1 MTASVN
7 PNPTAYPCPVC
18 GAGADLA
25 TGCPGCGR
33 GPDPA
38 AAEVVRLGAEIAA
51 LAGRVEQARRA
62 YLGLDATLW
71 QLRRRRDALAEQV
84 RAAAAAAVQG
94 PAKSSPGAPAAVS
107 GPAGTPGPQASAPVR
122 PEASTRTVQNVLFIL
137 GGLLVGTA
145 AVVFTVVAWATVG
158 VGGRALILGVLTGL
172 ALAAP
177 LLARRRGLTATA
189 ETFAAIGLLL
199 VVLDGYAGW
208 AVDLFGVAGWPTVRY
223 AALVLGVGAVV
234 AGGYHRLTRLAAPA
248 FAGLLLLQPVVPL
261 LAYDAGFGAAGWT
274 VALAG
279 LAAVNLILTR
289 GRGGDGPADPVIVV
303 RRSVAWVGYGLAG
316 LASALCGTLA
326 VVTTDG
332 PLAVFAGVPL
342 LVAALLPIAGAV
354 RLRST
359 AVGAGAAALFVVV
372 LAVALVRAAAEAS
385 WPLLLPAAVIVALLA
400 AAVTATARLL
410 PAGIRLGPR
419 AGGLV
424 VAGALAVLTGSMALV
439 VALAVAARS
448 QPAWR
453 AELTARSGPFDW
465 QLPVALLL
473 AAGALAVLGRRRD
486 RSLVA
491 IVAATLTV
499 LAAPAGLALPWC
511 LVATQDLVA
520 AGILALVAAW
530 PHRGRRPVLPAAV
543 AAVPLAGHALLVG
556 LARPAGAAA
565 VCGALVLL
573 GVAVALAAL
582 RRPAPTTPPATD
594 AAAPAPA
601 PTAAPAVGGGRA
613 VDGRA
618 VPAGTALRRVVGGT
632 GLAVAVLAAPATVLL
647 GLFAAGAPSWWQA
660 RAVLAAA
667 VLLAAGLVPV
677 RRATPHYRPY
687 ANAAL
692 STVALAVG
700 LAPGLP
706 GVGEPAGPYA
716 AGALLLTLG
725 VWLAGRGRPARS
737 TGPDQWPSPA
747 GVPAL
752 VSGAVLLVRAAV
764 VAVPAVLVVLVAPY
778 AWLGRIWSGPPAGV
792 GLAPVGTGPVDW
804 RLDTADGLTL
814 LLLTVAAAVAG
825 WARRRTVRAAAVAAA
840 PLAVGTALVGLAVA
854 GAPWPVVPASSLLA
868 GAAGLLALA
877 LRPGTAPAVASRG
890 GAASA
895 VEPEGGVASVAAAG
909 GSAVSVAAAAGTTAS
924 VAAAGGRTASAVMS
938 GGGVGWRRW
947 PVPVG
952 VGFAAAGLAG
962 LLPTRAGTLAGLA
975 LVGVAGLAAGARGG
989 TSAARVAGW
998 LTGVAGTA
1006 SLAATA
1012 AVAADLPLRLT
1023 ALAVLGVAALA
1034 LAGAA
1039 LLAGPLPGTPGPAG
1053 VPDPAGASGG
1063 AGTSGG
1069 AGASGGAGT
1078 SARAGASVSADP
1090 SGRADTTDPTG
1101 RSAPVGGR
1109 RWVVG
1114 WSERRVEAVAVE
1126 AASHVTAAIAL
1137 LLSVG
1142 EIRYAAAVCTLWG
1155 VALGLRAL
1163 RPGEPAPHRWARAAA
1178 AGGAE
1183 LVAAWLLLAS
1193 ARVALVEAYTL
1204 PAAVLGLLAGWLA
1217 LRAWPALS
1225 SWVAYGPG
1233 LGAALL
1239 PSLVSVVVAADQPW
1253 RRLLLGAGA
1262 LAAVLVGARWRRQA
1276 PVLLGGAVLAVLAVR
1291 EMVDVWDLLP
1301 RWIFLAVGGFA
1312 LIGLAMTYERRR
1324 RDLRRLR
1331 AAVHRMS

>member
-1 MTASVN
+1 MTASVNPN

-38 AAEVVRLGAEIAA
+38 AAEVVRLGAEITA

-71 QLRRRRDALAEQV
+71 QLRRRRDTLAEQV
-84 RAAAAAAVQG
+84 RAAAAVAVRV
-94 PAKSSPGAPAAVS
+94 PVKSFPGAPAATF
-107 GPAGTPGPQASAPVR
+107 GPAGTPAPQASAPVR
-122 PEASTRTVQNVLFIL
+122 PEASTRTVQNLLFIL

-145 AVVFTVVAWATVG
+145 AVVFTVVAWAAVG
-158 VGGRALILGVLTGL
+158 TGGRALILGVLTAL

-208 AVDLFGVAGWPTVRY
+208 AVDLFGVAGWPRVRY

-274 VALAG
+274 VALAV
-279 LAAVNLILTR
+279 LAAVNLTLTR
-289 GRGGDGPADPVIVV
+289 GRDGDGPADPVTVV
-303 RRSVAWVGYGLAG
+303 RRSVAWVGYGVAG

-326 VVTTDG
+326 VVTADG
-332 PLAVFAGVPL
+332 PLAVLAGVPL

-359 AVGAGAAALFVVV
+359 AAGAGAAALFVVV

-410 PAGIRLGPR
+410 PAGIRIGPR

-424 VAGALAVLTGSMALV
+424 VAGALALLTGSMALV
-439 VALAVAARS
+439 VGLAVAARS

-473 AAGALAVLGRRRD
+473 AAGALALLGRRRN
-486 RSLVA
+486 RPVVA
-491 IVAATLTV
+491 IAAATLTV
-499 LAAPAGLALPWC
+499 LAAPAGLALPWW
-511 LVATQDLVA
+511 LVATLDLVA
-520 AGILALVAAW
+520 AGVLALAAGW
-530 PHRGRRPVLPAAV
+530 PHRGPRPVLPAAV
-543 AAVPLAGHALLVG
+543 AALPLAGHALLVG

-573 GVAVALAAL
+573 GAAVALAAL
-582 RRPAPTTPPATD
+582 RQPTPATPPTAD
-594 AAAPAPA
+594 A
-601 PTAAPAVGGGRA
+601 AAPAVGGT
-613 VDGRA
+613 A
-618 VPAGTALRRVVGGT
+618 VPAGAALRRVVGGT

-647 GLFAAGAPSWWQA
+647 GLFAAGVPPWWQA

-677 RRATPHYRPY
+677 RRAAPHYRPY

-725 VWLAGRGRPARS
+725 VWLAGRGRPTRS
-737 TGPDQWPSPA
+737 AGPEQWPRA
-747 GVPAL
+747 TGVPAL
-752 VSGAVLLVRAAV
+752 FSGAVLLVRAAV

-792 GLAPVGTGPVDW
+792 GLHPVGTGPVDW
-804 RLDTADGLTL
+804 RLDAADVLTL

-825 WARRRTVRAAAVAAA
+825 WARGRTVRAATLAAA
-840 PLAVGTALVGLAVA
+840 PLAAGTALVGLAVA

-877 LRPGTAPAVASRG
+877 LRPGTAPAVASGGGTASAVAPEG
-890 GAASA
+890 GAASVA
-895 VEPEGGVASVAAAG
+895 ATADSTASAAAPAGGTASGSAAG
-909 GSAVSVAAAAGTTAS
+909 GGTAS
-924 VAAAGGRTASAVMS
+924 GWATGGGAAPGVVP
-938 GGGVGWRRW
+938 GGGVGWRLW
-947 PVPVG
+947 LVPVG
-952 VGFAAAGLAG
+952 VAFVAAGLAG
-962 LLPTRAGTLAGLA
+962 LLPTRAGTLGGLA

-1012 AVAADLPLRLT
+1012 TVAADLPLRLT

-1034 LAGAA
+1034 LALAT
-1039 LLAGPLPGTPGPAG
+1039 LLAGPLTGAPLPAGTPGGAG
-1053 VPDPAGASGG
+1053 TSAP

-1069 AGASGGAGT
+1069 AGT
-1078 SARAGASVSADP
+1078 SVPA
-1090 SGRADTTDPTG
+1090 G
-1101 RSAPVGGR
+1101 RSVPAGGR
-1109 RWVVG
+1109 RRWG
-1114 WSERRVEAVAVE
+1114 ARGPERRGEAAAVE
-1126 AASHVTAAIAL
+1126 VASHVTAAIAL
-1137 LLSVG
+1137 LLTVG

-1183 LVAAWLLLAS
+1183 LVAAWLLFAS

-1204 PAAVLGLLAGWLA
+1204 PAAVLGVLAGWLA